1 MCRISL
7 PVGSTR
13 EEPSVRRIRRHD
25 IAFAA
30 IMASLLGTII
40 HQVVTG
46 LQIY

>member
-1 MCRISL
+1 M
-7 PVGSTR
+7 
-13 EEPSVRRIRRHD
+13 RRYD

-40 HQVVTG
+40 HQVATG